1 MKKVLMSM
9 KRAVVAVTTAAAT
22 LPVLAFAQYGE
33 NLNLGPGFAANK
45 DLISFVVSVINI
57 VLGFLALIVFV
68 IVLLA
73 GFSWMTS
80 GGDQGKIQNAQKRIK
95 AAIIGLVVIFFSW
108 AIVTFVFGV
117 LKNV

>member
-1 MKKVLMSM
+1 MKTVLKNV
-9 KRAVVAVTTAAAT
+9 KRAVVAATTAAAT
-22 LPVLAFAQYGE
+22 LPVLVFAQYGE
-33 NLNLGPGFAANK
+33 NLNLGPGFASNR
-45 DLISFVVSVINI
+45 DLIGFVISVINI

-80 GGDQGKIQNAQKRIK
+80 GGDPGKIKAAQGRIK
-95 AAIIGLVVIFFSW
+95 AAIVGLVVIFFSW

-117 LKNV
+117 LRNV

>member
-1 MKKVLMSM
+1 MKTLLNNV
-9 KRAVVAVTTAAAT
+9 KRTVAAASAAMLALPAVV
-22 LPVLAFAQYGE
+22 LAQYGE
-33 NLNLGPGFAANK
+33 NLNLGPGFATNR
-45 DLISFVVSVINI
+45 DLIGFVISVINVI
-57 VLGFLALIVFV
+57 LGFLALIVFL
-68 IVLLA
+68 IILGA

-80 GGDQGKIQNAQKRIK
+80 GGDAGKIKTAQGRIK